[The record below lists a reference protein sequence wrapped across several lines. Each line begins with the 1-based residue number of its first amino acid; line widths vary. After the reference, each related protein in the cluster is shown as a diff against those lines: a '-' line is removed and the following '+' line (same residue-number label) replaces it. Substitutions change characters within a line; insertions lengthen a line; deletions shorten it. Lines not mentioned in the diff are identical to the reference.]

1 MYDPR
6 KYLRTA
12 VVFPRS
18 RSAGATKANLFLLRR
33 VKRARRDKG
42 HFVGRGRVGAGIGNS
57 TLYVTWTGFNS
68 NLRRPE
74 WNNAIPG
81 RPW

>member
-1 MYDPR
+1 VCRAARMYDPR

-33 VKRARRDKG
+33 VKRARRDK
-42 HFVGRGRVGAGIGNS
+42 
-57 TLYVTWTGFNS
+57 
-68 NLRRPE
+68 
-74 WNNAIPG
+74 
-81 RPW
+81 